1 MPGNYYIHNA
11 RIVNE
16 GEIFHGSLIVRDGLI
31 DKVIRQEETTGYLE
45 VVKGMPSLDAGGKFL
60 IPGVIDDQVHFR
72 EPGLTHKGEIYTESR
87 AAIAGGVTS
96 FMEMPNTLPQ
106 TLTQELLEQKYRL
119 ASEKSLANYSFY
131 IGASNDNLDEILK
144 TDPSNVCGLKVFMG
158 ASTGNMLVDNP
169 ETLDKIFSKVKFLVA
184 VHCEDE
190 TIIRS
195 NMEHFRELYNEDI
208 PLFAHPLI
216 RSEEACYRSTSLA
229 IQLAK
234 KYNTRLHVLHL
245 STSHEMI
252 LFSNDRPLADK
263 KITAEVCVHHLWFSD
278 NDYRTLGNRI
288 KWNPAIKS
296 SHDREALWKAL
307 LEDKLDVVATDHA
320 PHTLEEKANKYL
332 KAPSGGP
339 LVQHSLPAMLDFYH
353 QGRISLEK
361 VVEKMCHAPAVCF
374 QVDRRGFIR
383 EGYCADLALIDPDQP
398 WEVNPSNIFY
408 KCGWSPFEGH
418 TFGSKI
424 THTFVNGNLV
434 YEAEP
439 QLLESHFDESVRG
452 MRLKFNR

>member
-1 MPGNYYIHNA
+1 
-11 RIVNE
+11 
-16 GEIFHGSLIVRDGLI
+16 
-31 DKVIRQEETTGYLE
+31 
-45 VVKGMPSLDAGGKFL
+45 
-60 IPGVIDDQVHFR
+60 
-72 EPGLTHKGEIYTESR
+72 
-87 AAIAGGVTS
+87 
-96 FMEMPNTLPQ
+96 
-106 TLTQELLEQKYRL
+106 
-119 ASEKSLANYSFY
+119 
-131 IGASNDNLDEILK
+131 
-144 TDPSNVCGLKVFMG
+144 
-158 ASTGNMLVDNP
+158 
-169 ETLDKIFSKVKFLVA
+169 
-184 VHCEDE
+184 
-190 TIIRS
+190 
-195 NMEHFRELYNEDI
+195 MEHFRELYNEDI

-398 WEVNPSNIFY
+398 WEVKPSNIFY